1 MNKRQQ
7 NQFKNYDN
15 LNIYLSLF
23 GAKIKEDE
31 IYINAITK
39 LTIINKF
46 NIEKLIEPFA
56 IKRLKKDN
64 DFWTFNGINTDHK
77 RNEYEK
83 LKSLVESKGGKI
95 KEGQNYINNLTKMVF
110 IDENGFEF
118 STIPKIIINGSW
130 GRSSDS
136 TYQFE
141 QLKKIIKDNNWTIKN
156 GQQYINANTNM
167 IFINKN
173 GEEFKMTPSRIKQGI
188 TENKDSTYHFEKLK
202 KFVESKD
209 GKIKDGQNY
218 VNSNTR
224 MTFIDEDGFEFINT
238 PNNIIQG
245 RWNKG
250 KGISEEICRQCIEF
264 IFKEAFPSDWSVV
277 KVNNDTKNNLQLD
290 GYNKELKIAFEYQGE
305 QHYYYK
311 YMIAK
316 NSIEKYKKFKK
327 QKERDLFKEQ
337 FCKNKGI
344 KLIQV
349 KYFDKNLKKDIDY
362 LNHVINEITKNKKE
376 LKEYLNKLDSK
387 NFKIKNITP
396 KKEKFIQI
404 KNIVKSKG
412 GKFKSGFVYKG
423 NSKMID
429 LIDENGKEFSIT
441 PLSLLKGSW
450 SSFSIN
456 QNAEYQIQK
465 IEKIIKKFGAKIKDK
480 NSYKGKYS
488 TIRLINM
495 YGIEKD
501 YPAHYLK
508 KIDSSSPFWNDKGDE
523 REQRTETLNQ
533 ILNKNGANIKNGQ
546 LYRHNTSPLIIVN
559 KYGLEIEMTPK
570 NIMRMSDNHPFLHD
584 NGITTEAQKNLD
596 RLNIILSEYNGKIK
610 EGEEYKDNIS
620 HLTIVNKLGEEIQLI
635 PKSIKS
641 LSNKH
646 KLWLIK

>member
-1 MNKRQQ
+1 M
-7 NQFKNYDN
+7 F
-15 LNIYLSLF
+15 
-23 GAKIKEDE
+23 
-31 IYINAITK
+31 
-39 LTIINKF
+39 
-46 NIEKLIEPFA
+46 
-56 IKRLKKDN
+56 
-64 DFWTFNGINTDHK
+64 
-77 RNEYEK
+77 
-83 LKSLVESKGGKI
+83 
-95 KEGQNYINNLTKMVF
+95 F
-110 IDENGFEF
+110 IDEYNYEF
-118 STIPKIIINGSW
+118 STVPRIILDGYW
-130 GRSSDS
+130 RDS
-136 TYQFE
+136 NTEYQFE
-141 QLKKIIKDNNWTIKN
+141 QIKEIVKKNGWTIKN
-156 GQQYINANTNM
+156 GQKYINANTNM

-188 TENKDSTYHFEKLK
+188 TENKDQHYHFKKLK
-202 KFVESKD
+202 LLVESKL
-209 GKIKDGQNY
+209 GQIKSGEVYKN
-218 VNSNTR
+218 NRTK
-224 MTFIDEDGFEFINT
+224 MTFIDEDGFEFITT
-238 PNNIIQG
+238 PSKIIQG
-245 RWNKG
+245 YWNNG

-264 IFKEAFPSDWSVV
+264 IFKKSFPSDWSVV

-290 GYNKELKIAFEYQGE
+290 GYNKELNLAFEYQGE

-316 NSIEKYKKFKK
+316 NSIEKYKAFKK

-344 KLIQV
+344 GLIQV
-349 KYFDKNLKKDIDY
+349 KYFDKNLKTDIDY
-362 LNHVINEITKNKKE
+362 LNHVIKEITKNKKE
-376 LKEYLNKLDSK
+376 LKEYLNKLDIK
-387 NFKIKNITP
+387 NFQIKNITP
-396 KKEKFIQI
+396 RKEKFIQI

-412 GKFKSGFVYKG
+412 GKFKTGFVYKG

-456 QNAEYQIQK
+456 QNAKYQIER
-465 IEKIIKKFGAKIKDK
+465 IENIIKKFGAKIKDK

-508 KIDSSSPFWNDKGDE
+508 KIDSASPFWGDKGNE
-523 REQRTETLNQ
+523 REKRKETLNQ

-546 LYRHNTSPLIIVN
+546 LYIHNTSPLIIVN

-570 NIMRMSDNHPFLHD
+570 NIMRMSDNHPFLYD

-596 RLNIILSEYNGKIK
+596 RLNIILSEYNCKIK

-646 KLWLIK
+646 KVWLSK